1 MRFFVLYWLKIGVVY
16 MKAILINVG
25 ILLALAAMYY
35 FDFWSLFTFKN
46 AFWYAFGLVIIV
58 LLKKNIFS
66 GGLEKAIEWDR
77 RNGDEAELLPLLFLL
92 LL

>member
-1 MRFFVLYWLKIGVVY
+1 

-25 ILLALAAMYY
+25 ILLALTAMYY

-58 LLKKNIFS
+58 LLI
-66 GGLEKAIEWDR
+66 GLKVLGNPFGKR
-77 RNGDEAELLPLLFLL
+77 K
-92 LL
+92 

>member
-1 MRFFVLYWLKIGVVY
+1 M
-16 MKAILINVG
+16 INVG

-58 LLKKNIFS
+58 LLI
-66 GGLEKAIEWDR
+66 GLKVLGNPFGKR
-77 RNGDEAELLPLLFLL
+77 K
-92 LL
+92 

>member
-1 MRFFVLYWLKIGVVY
+1 

-25 ILLALAAMYY
+25 ILLDLAAMYY

-58 LLKKNIFS
+58 LLI
-66 GGLEKAIEWDR
+66 GLKVLGNPFGKR
-77 RNGDEAELLPLLFLL
+77 K
-92 LL
+92 

>member
-1 MRFFVLYWLKIGVVY
+1 

-35 FDFWSLFTFKN
+35 FDFWSLFTFIN

-58 LLKKNIFS
+58 LLI
-66 GGLEKAIEWDR
+66 GLKVLGNPFGKR
-77 RNGDEAELLPLLFLL
+77 K
-92 LL
+92 

>member
-1 MRFFVLYWLKIGVVY
+1 

-25 ILLALAAMYY
+25 ILLALDAMYY

-58 LLKKNIFS
+58 LLI
-66 GGLEKAIEWDR
+66 GLKVLGNPFGKR
-77 RNGDEAELLPLLFLL
+77 K
-92 LL
+92 

>member
-1 MRFFVLYWLKIGVVY
+1 
-16 MKAILINVG
+16 MKAILINGG

-58 LLKKNIFS
+58 LLI
-66 GGLEKAIEWDR
+66 GLKVLGNPFGKR
-77 RNGDEAELLPLLFLL
+77 K
-92 LL
+92 